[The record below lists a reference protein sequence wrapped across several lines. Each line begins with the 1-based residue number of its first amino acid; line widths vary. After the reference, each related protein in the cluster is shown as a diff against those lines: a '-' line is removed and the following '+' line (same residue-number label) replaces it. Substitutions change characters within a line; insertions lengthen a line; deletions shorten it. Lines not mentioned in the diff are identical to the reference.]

1 MYINGENKLVP
12 TSSFELDVE
21 QDALIYPGAVSLDTD
36 EQVMKVRLAV
46 APIICINVEPRCF
59 HRALDTHMTLSI
71 TELKQLTESFTSLCS
86 VVVQQDDQL
95 VETFQ

>member
-21 QDALIYPGAVSLDTD
+21 QDALIYPRAVSLETD

-59 HRALDTHMTLSI
+59 HRALDTDDTFYHG
-71 TELKQLTESFTSLCS
+71 TETA
-86 VVVQQDDQL
+86 D
-95 VETFQ
+95 